1 MNARP
6 ADPFQEDH
14 RRLLGEV
21 ERLRLAASEVSGLGH
36 AEREVLVGH
45 ALAFLK
51 GELMPHAEAE
61 ERVLYPAVAELLGA
75 PEATAPM
82 IHDHLAIRVR
92 IAELEQADPRDL
104 GRLQEL
110 LYGLYALISVH
121 FAKEEALYL
130 PLLEQAGPEVQHVL
144 EALRKLEHV

>member
-21 ERLRLAASEVSGLGH
+21 ERLRLAASEVSDLGH

-51 GELMPHAEAE
+51 GQLMPHAEAE

-121 FAKEEALYL
+121 FAKEEDLYL

>member
-21 ERLRLAASEVSGLGH
+21 QRLRLAAAEASELGH

-45 ALAFLK
+45 AVAFLK
-51 GELMPHAEAE
+51 GQLVPHAEAE

-104 GRLQEL
+104 ARLQEL

-121 FAKEEALYL
+121 FAKEEELYL
-130 PLLEQAGPEVQHVL
+130 PLLEQAGPELQHVL
-144 EALRKLEHV
+144 EALRELEHV